1 MPEQFLSV
9 HELDDKIMR
18 YCGRRMQVKLNKSS
32 PLFPLG
38 DVLTCV
44 AWYYDE
50 HAIDIDDEE
59 EKEFMGY
66 GMRVYDVETDGAPIA
81 GVGSIPFAHIAG
93 FIPLEGENTP
103 EEIDRLFEKAKAI
116 IA

>member
-1 MPEQFLSV
+1 MAEQYLSV

-18 YCGRRMQVKLNKSS
+18 YCGRRVQVKLKESS
-32 PLFPLG
+32 PLFGLG
-38 DVLTCV
+38 EVLTCV

-59 EKEFMGY
+59 EEEFGGY
-66 GMRVYDVETDGAPIA
+66 GMDVRNVEMNGVPVP

-103 EEIDRLFEKAKAI
+103 EEIDRLFKKASGIKA
-116 IA
+116 